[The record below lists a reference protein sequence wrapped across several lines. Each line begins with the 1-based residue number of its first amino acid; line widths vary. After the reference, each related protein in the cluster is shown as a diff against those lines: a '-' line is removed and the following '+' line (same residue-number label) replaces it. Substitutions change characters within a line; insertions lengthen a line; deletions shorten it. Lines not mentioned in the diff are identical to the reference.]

1 MIQGWLSGLRDREM
15 PDHWRQE
22 GIYHNRGGDDMNEK
36 NTEEL
41 LKVCKQAWSLLQSYG
56 EKSEIEYRTETIVKR
71 ALRAAIAKAE
81 GGGSDARQ

>member
-1 MIQGWLSGLRDREM
+1 
-15 PDHWRQE
+15 
-22 GIYHNRGGDDMNEK
+22 MNEK

-81 GGGSDARQ
+81 GVRE